1 MQKIQK
7 ILLFRANFTQ
17 ILIKLSMR
25 NSLIDIFESFYFIG
39 IGGVS
44 MSGLAKYLQYRGKN
58 VCGSDLVSSVYTAE
72 LINCGISVEV
82 GEAEASIKDYDVI
95 VYTDAIPENNVQLK
109 EAERLDKII
118 LSRGQLLYEISRG
131 FGTVIAVS
139 GCHGKTTCTSMLA
152 HIFLAAGKKF
162 FAHIGGRDIVFANSF
177 FCGTDYLITEAC
189 EYKKNFLL
197 LRPNIAVLL
206 NSGADHLECYGSIE
220 NLRAAY
226 LQFVKSADL
235 SVTLGGDDTVGD
247 ITFGYGKNSD
257 YCARN
262 ISCSDGRYSFTMYK
276 GNSSLGRVSLSVDGK
291 HNILNALAAACVA
304 LNAGIAFRY
313 VQEGLADFC
322 GVERRFERIGSING
336 AKCIADY
343 AHHPD
348 EIAVALKTAKC
359 SAGGK
364 LYVIFQPHTYSR
376 TKLLFK
382 EFVKVL
388 SQIDNLLIFRTFA
401 AREYF
406 DDSGS
411 ALTLSQGIKKSLY
424 GYNYNDIIKFLSHAK
439 SGDCILFL
447 GAGDIYDISKHIVSQ
462 IS

>member
-1 MQKIQK
+1 MQKI
-7 ILLFRANFTQ
+7 LNFRAIFALF
-17 ILIKLSMR
+17 LIKLSMR
-25 NSLIDIFESFYFIG
+25 NSLIDIFDSFYFIG

-44 MSGLAKYLQYRGKN
+44 MSGLAKYLIYRGKK
-58 VCGSDLVSSVYTAE
+58 VCGSDLVSSVYTDE
-72 LINCGISVEV
+72 LVYSGVNVKVGKVADSV
-82 GEAEASIKDYDVI
+82 KNFDVI
-95 VYTDAIPENNVQLK
+95 VYTDAVPENNVQLK
-109 EAERLDKII
+109 EAKKLDKII

-131 FGTVIAVS
+131 FSNVIAIS

-197 LRPNIAVLL
+197 LKPNIAVLL
-206 NSGADHLECYGSIE
+206 NSGTDHLECYGSIE

-226 LQFVKSADL
+226 RQFVKNADL
-235 SVTLGGDDTVGD
+235 SITLGGDETVGAV
-247 ITFGYGKNSD
+247 TFGYGKNVD
-257 YCARN
+257 FCAKN
-262 ISCSDGRYSFTMYK
+262 ISSSDGRFSFTMYE
-276 GNSSLGRVSLSVDGK
+276 GNRRLGRVSLSVDGK
-291 HNILNALAAACVA
+291 HNVLNALAAACVA
-304 LNAGIAFRY
+304 LNVGISFRY

-322 GVERRFERIGSING
+322 GVERRFERIGAIGG
-336 AKCIADY
+336 ARCIADY

-348 EIAVALKTAKC
+348 EIVAALKTTK
-359 SAGGK
+359 STTKGK
-364 LYVIFQPHTYSR
+364 IYVVFQPHTYSR

-388 SQIDNLLIFRTFA
+388 SQVDNLLIYRTFA

-406 DDSGS
+406 DDAGS
-411 ALTLSQGIKKSLY
+411 ALTLSQSIKKSLY
-424 GYNYNDIIKFLSHAK
+424 GDDPKDIVNFISPVK

-447 GAGDIYDISKHIVSQ
+447 GAGDIYDISKQIVSEL
-462 IS
+462 S

>member
-1 MQKIQK
+1 
-7 ILLFRANFTQ
+7 
-17 ILIKLSMR
+17 MR
-25 NSLIDIFESFYFIG
+25 NSLIDIFDSFYFIG

-44 MSGLAKYLQYRGKN
+44 MSALAKYLIYRGKK
-58 VCGSDLVSSVYTAE
+58 VSGSDLVSSVYTDE
-72 LINCGISVEV
+72 LIFLGASVKIGEVTDSVENF
-82 GEAEASIKDYDVI
+82 DVI
-95 VYTDAIPENNVQLK
+95 VYTDAVQENNVQLK
-109 EAERLDKII
+109 EAEKIDKII

-162 FAHIGGRDIVFANSF
+162 FAHIGGRDLVFANSF

-197 LRPNIAVLL
+197 LRPNVAILL

-226 LQFVKSADL
+226 RQFVNNADL
-235 SVTLGGDDTVGD
+235 SVTLAEDEAVGD
-247 ITFGYGKNSD
+247 ITFGYGKNTD
-257 YCARN
+257 ICAKN
-262 ISCSDGRYSFTMYK
+262 ISSSDGRYSFSVYK
-276 GNSSLGRVSLSVDGK
+276 KSKCLGRVSLSVDGK
-291 HNILNALAAACVA
+291 HNILNALAAACAA
-304 LNAGIAFRY
+304 LSVGISFRY

-322 GVERRFERIGSING
+322 GVERRFERIGLING
-336 AKCIADY
+336 ARCVADY

-348 EIAVALKTAKC
+348 EIVASLKTAKH
-359 SAGGK
+359 STQGK
-364 LYVIFQPHTYSR
+364 IYVIFQPHTYSR

-388 SQIDNLLIFRTFA
+388 SSVDNLLIYRTFA

-406 DDSGS
+406 DDAGS
-411 ALTLSQGIKKSLY
+411 ALTLSHSIKKSIY
-424 GYNYNDIIKFLSHAK
+424 ADDPDDIVKFLSTVK
-439 SGDCILFL
+439 SGDCVLFL
-447 GAGDIYDISKHIVSQ
+447 GAGDIYEISKRVVNELIN
-462 IS
+462 

>member
-7 ILLFRANFTQ
+7 ILVFRAKFVGF
-17 ILIKLSMR
+17 LIKLTMS

-44 MSGLAKYLQYRGKN
+44 MSGLAKYLIYRGKK
-58 VCGSDLVSSVYTAE
+58 VGGSDLVSSVYTEE
-72 LINCGISVEV
+72 LIYNGVCVKVGDIEESV
-82 GEAEASIKDYDVI
+82 KDFDVI
-95 VYTDAIPENNVQLK
+95 VYTDAVSENNAQLK
-109 EAERLDKII
+109 EAEKLDKII

-226 LQFVKSADL
+226 QQFIKNADL
-235 SVTLGGDDTVGD
+235 SITLGSDETVGD

-257 YCARN
+257 FAAKN
-262 ISCSDGRYSFTMYK
+262 ISSSDGRYSFTMYE
-276 GNSSLGRVSLSVDGK
+276 GNRRLGRISLSVDGK
-291 HNILNALAAACVA
+291 HNVLNALAAACVA
-304 LNAGIAFRY
+304 INAGIAFRY

-322 GVERRFERIGSING
+322 GVERRFERIGLING
-336 AKCIADY
+336 ARCIADY

-348 EIAVALKTAKC
+348 EIAAALKTAKC
-359 SAGGK
+359 AADGK
-364 LYVIFQPHTYSR
+364 MYVVFQPHTYSR
-376 TKLLFK
+376 TKLLFN

-388 SQIDNLLIFRTFA
+388 SQIDNLLIYRTFA

-406 DDSGS
+406 DDTGS
-411 ALTLSQGIKKSLY
+411 ALTLSHGIKKSHY
-424 GYNYNDIIKFLSHAK
+424 GDDPQDIIKFLSRVK
-439 SGDCILFL
+439 PGDCVLFL
-447 GAGDIYDISKHIVSQ
+447 GAGDIYDISKQIISQ
-462 IS
+462 LS